1 MRDQDQH
8 VGRMMPITVAAVV
21 PQAVADADANH
32 DGKISL
38 QARALPLRGSFADCD
53 VIVGPPQSGADD
65 CLRTYRTV
73 IRWRARR
80 QEFIDGVFPK
90 L

>member
-1 MRDQDQH
+1 MMKATFPSWGAAKTAKVPDH
-8 VGRMMPITVAAVV
+8 AKPFGRVMPLTVAAAV

-53 VIVGPPQSGADD
+53 VIVAPPQSGADD
-65 CLRTYRTV
+65 CLRTYR
-73 IRWRARR
+73 A
-80 QEFIDGVFPK
+80 P
-90 L
+90 